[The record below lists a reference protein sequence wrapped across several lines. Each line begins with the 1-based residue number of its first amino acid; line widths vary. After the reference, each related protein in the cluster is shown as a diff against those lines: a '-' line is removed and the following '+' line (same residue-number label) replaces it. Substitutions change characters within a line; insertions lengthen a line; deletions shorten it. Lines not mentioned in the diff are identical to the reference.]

1 MGEFDPRL
9 SLLARRQIDG
19 VMDEAPWSQRMLS
32 VPEFPPTRVIRF
44 VKKEV
49 PLRNGQEGDK
59 STGRI

>member
-1 MGEFDPRL
+1 
-9 SLLARRQIDG
+9 
-19 VMDEAPWSQRMLS
+19 MDEAPWSQRMLS